1 MILDCYVRFIVSV
14 VFNFYFA
21 WYEQILQNE
30 NSYCKFGNFCENFIF
45 ANSIQRHIC
54 DVKNSPLGHDLPSS
68 VKDRMISL
76 FCEGFIF
83 EKLRASQKF
92 PNLQYVRL

>member
-30 NSYCKFGNFCENFIF
+30 KSYCKFGNFCDFFFFFWRIALKDIF
-45 ANSIQRHIC
+45 AT
-54 DVKNSPLGHDLPSS
+54 
-68 VKDRMISL
+68 
-76 FCEGFIF
+76 
-83 EKLRASQKF
+83 
-92 PNLQYVRL
+92 